1 MAGVVTMQDG
11 DEAVP
16 RWEWRTFATSLKVIE
31 DKMTSIGEAVPRTSS
46 EVYFLRLGG
55 PQNVKVRDEILD
67 IKRLREVGANGLEL
81 WEPVF
86 KAAFPLSRSEVATV
100 FTEWQLPLPRLGR
113 ESYTMDQFV
122 SELVASQRAIR
133 VAHVAKSRRSSAFA
147 GCIAEFVRLS
157 VDLLRLESFSI
168 EHEQPVCILAALC
181 QLGLEAVANTN
192 YPLALKRALG
202 FVDSDHNPE
211 QTGAAHV
218 ERD

>member
-31 DKMTSIGEAVPRTSS
+31 DKMAAIGEAVPRTSS

-67 IKRLREVGANGLEL
+67 IKRLREVGANGLDCGSRCSRRHFRK
-81 WEPVF
+81 PQRSCHSF
-86 KAAFPLSRSEVATV
+86 YGMAAAASEA
-100 FTEWQLPLPRLGR
+100 WQR
-113 ESYTMDQFV
+113 SYTMDQFV

-147 GCIAEFVRLS
+147 SCIAEFVRLS
-157 VDLLRLESFSI
+157 VDSLRLESFSI
-168 EHEQPVCILAALC
+168 EHEQPVCILAALR
-181 QLGLEAVANTN
+181 QLASK
-192 YPLALKRALG
+192 PLQIRITRL
-202 FVDSDHNPE
+202 H
-211 QTGAAHV
+211 
-218 ERD
+218 